1 MTGHED
7 KTARLWDTNN
17 GKEIRRFEG
26 HSAPVLSVAF
36 SPDGRFVLTGGL
48 DKTARLWNTASGHE
62 VRRFASPSVSVSVWS
77 LAFSPDGRYVIA
89 AAFDLAHHTAFELGG
104 NDEPTAPAPQADILD
119 IDTGSTLASLF
130 TFKDGGWAVVDPA
143 GHYDASDPDTS
154 SSLYWV
160 TDNLRTVDLDQ
171 LKKEYYAPGLLARI
185 LRGERLP
192 DVTGMDTVSLPPVI
206 SVAAEYDPTN
216 RKLNIAIRNDGGG
229 VGKLLVK
236 VNGRL
241 VRTIDHVGVP
251 AAGRSVILPID
262 LTDAPFL
269 PGDNTIRVTAYDST
283 NHIESHEVLTH
294 YSMAL
299 SGKGARLAS
308 DQMTTANVGRFF
320 AIVVGT
326 SKFGDPKMDLTF
338 PAKDAESLAIGLRL
352 GAERLYGKD
361 HVWMRVLDSNAKSED
376 GLPTKKNIKAAFDNV
391 RMQARPED
399 TLVVYLSGHGT
410 MSTMNRDLYYYL
422 TADAR
427 TFDVDSD
434 PTLRDVSTVSSVEL
448 FAWLR
453 EPLKTMPLKQVVIL
467 DTCAAGGASDEL
479 VKLAVRRDIPPDQR
493 RAIELLKDATG
504 TFILMGSA
512 SNSVSYEASKYGE
525 GLLTYA
531 LLQGMRGT
539 SLDDGS
545 RLGVSRWFEDA
556 SEQVPELAKSI
567 GGIQKPVIAAPNGRG
582 FPVALLTVED
592 RAKIPLATPKPQ
604 LYRVTCED
612 KDGLDPLHLRTLLRE
627 QMRGLKYA
635 DARGEAPVMYLDA
648 ADDDLPGALLPNVRY
663 EISGDSISI
672 RIRMILNE
680 KSVAEQTVSGSASNT
695 NALAAMLAARIVD
708 MAVAIQK

>member
-1 MTGHED
+1 
-7 KTARLWDTNN
+7 
-17 GKEIRRFEG
+17 
-26 HSAPVLSVAF
+26 
-36 SPDGRFVLTGGL
+36 
-48 DKTARLWNTASGHE
+48 
-62 VRRFASPSVSVSVWS
+62 
-77 LAFSPDGRYVIA
+77 
-89 AAFDLAHHTAFELGG
+89 
-104 NDEPTAPAPQADILD
+104 
-119 IDTGSTLASLF
+119 
-130 TFKDGGWAVVDPA
+130 
-143 GHYDASDPDTS
+143 
-154 SSLYWV
+154 
-160 TDNLRTVDLDQ
+160 
-171 LKKEYYAPGLLARI
+171 
-185 LRGERLP
+185 
-192 DVTGMDTVSLPPVI
+192 
-206 SVAAEYDPTN
+206 
-216 RKLNIAIRNDGGG
+216 
-229 VGKLLVK
+229 
-236 VNGRL
+236 
-241 VRTIDHVGVP
+241 
-251 AAGRSVILPID
+251 
-262 LTDAPFL
+262 
-269 PGDNTIRVTAYDST
+269 
-283 NHIESHEVLTH
+283 
-294 YSMAL
+294 
-299 SGKGARLAS
+299 
-308 DQMTTANVGRFF
+308 
-320 AIVVGT
+320 
-326 SKFGDPKMDLTF
+326 
-338 PAKDAESLAIGLRL
+338 
-352 GAERLYGKD
+352 
-361 HVWMRVLDSNAKSED
+361 
-376 GLPTKKNIKAAFDNV
+376 
-391 RMQARPED
+391 
-399 TLVVYLSGHGT
+399 
-410 MSTMNRDLYYYL
+410 MNRDLYYYL

-525 GLLTYA
+525 DLLTYA

-582 FPVALLTVED
+582 FPAALLTGRGPCKDSVGDAEAPTLP
-592 RAKIPLATPKPQ
+592 RYMRK
-604 LYRVTCED
+604 D

-680 KSVAEQTVSGSASNT
+680 KKAWRS
-695 NALAAMLAARIVD
+695 RP
-708 MAVAIQK
+708 